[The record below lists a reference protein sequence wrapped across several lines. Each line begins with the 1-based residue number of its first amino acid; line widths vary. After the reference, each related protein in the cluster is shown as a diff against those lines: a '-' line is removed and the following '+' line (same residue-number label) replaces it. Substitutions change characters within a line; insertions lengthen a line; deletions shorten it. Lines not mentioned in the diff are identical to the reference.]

1 MASLNIAAANLANYI
16 PAILSKAV
24 QSAAESLLVTGKLV
38 DRSFESMAKAGGST
52 IKVPLLANITANAV
66 SNRQA
71 DATLYD
77 TMQNSIT
84 IALDQVYDIGVAIDD
99 ITALQTNPKYF
110 DKVRDKLAYGLAK
123 AVDTIVNTEFVN
135 FSQTVG
141 TEGSAL
147 TEDVILQA
155 YEYLNIAD
163 APAGDR
169 AWVFDPESITDLMKI
184 DMFVKM
190 DYVGDAVWKTGFS
203 GRQILGS
210 PVYWSTNLAANNTN
224 YHCAAYLHKEAL
236 ALVVQMPSTFET
248 FRLPLKHSDGI
259 LGLTVFGVK
268 EMRDTFGVY
277 IKTRS

>member
-24 QSAAESLLVTGKLV
+24 QAAAESMLVTGKLV
-38 DRSFESMAKAGGST
+38 DRSFESMAKNGGST
-52 IKVPLLANITANAV
+52 ITVPKLEEISANAV
-66 SNRQA
+66 TNRQA

-77 TMQNSIT
+77 TVQGAVTIT
-84 IALDQVYDIGVAIDD
+84 LDQVYDIGVAIDD

-110 DKVRDKLAYGLAK
+110 DKVRDKLAYGLSK
-123 AVDTIVNTEFVN
+123 AIDTVVNTRFEN

-155 YEYLNIAD
+155 YEYLNVAD
-163 APAGDR
+163 APAEGR
-169 AWVFDPESITDLMKI
+169 AWIFDPESITDLMKI

-210 PVYWSTNLAANNTN
+210 PVYWSTNLHVNNTN
-224 YHCAAYLHKEAL
+224 SHCAAYLQKEAI
-236 ALVVQMPSTFET
+236 ALVVQMPATFET

-259 LGLTVFGVK
+259 LGLTVFGTQ
-268 EMRDTFGVY
+268 EMRDTFGVW

>member
-16 PAILSKAV
+16 PVVLSKAV
-24 QSAAESLLVTGKLV
+24 QAATESLLVTGKLV
-38 DRSFESMAKAGGST
+38 DRSYESMSKAGGST
-52 IKVPLLANITANAV
+52 IDVPKLENITANAV
-66 SNRQA
+66 TNRQA

-77 TMQNSIT
+77 TVQGKVT
-84 IALDQVYDIGVAIDD
+84 IALNQVYDIGVAIDD
-99 ITALQTNPKYF
+99 ITSLQTNPKYF
-110 DKVRDKLAYGLAK
+110 DKVRNKLAYGLSK

-147 TEDVILQA
+147 TEDVILAA
-155 YEYLNIAD
+155 YEYLNLAD
-163 APAGDR
+163 APAEGR

-210 PVYWSTNLAANNTN
+210 PVYWSTNLAVNNTN
-224 YHCAAYLHKEAL
+224 YHCAAYLQEEAL
-236 ALVVQMPSTFET
+236 ALVIQMPSTFET

-268 EMRDTFGVY
+268 EMRDAFGVY